1 MLGGWGNQYSVIRKH
16 KQERE
21 DVEEIKVLYILKVN
35 LLIKLFVKTPKILSP
50 TEMRSFWI
58 DLEVKGEGL
67 KITVG
72 RGDSEVVMSRS
83 WDTNPAKSWPP
94 THVAFAGWDQNKTVD
109 YEFCLTGELTRN
121 QRSVTTSSAEFL
133 DILDKMLIKDY
144 FIIFNTIHF

>member
-1 MLGGWGNQYSVIRKH
+1 MLGGWGNQYSAIRKH
-16 KQERE
+16 KQETE
-21 DVEEIKVLYILKVN
+21 DVEKIKVSIHIEN
-35 LLIKLFVKTPKILSP
+35 LLLKLFVKTPNILSP

-109 YEFCLTGELTRN
+109 YEFCLTGVLMRN
-121 QRSVTTSSAEFL
+121 QRSVMTSSAEDL
-133 DILDKMLIKDY
+133 DY
-144 FIIFNTIHF
+144 NG

>member
-35 LLIKLFVKTPKILSP
+35 LFIKLFVKTPNILSP

-58 DLEVKGEGL
+58 DLDDIYIWGL

-94 THVAFAGWDQNKTVD
+94 THVAFSGWDQNKTVD
-109 YEFCLTGELTRN
+109 YEFCLTGVFTRN
-121 QRSVTTSSAEFL
+121 LRSATTSSA
-133 DILDKMLIKDY
+133 
-144 FIIFNTIHF
+144 

>member
-21 DVEEIKVLYILKVN
+21 DVEKIKVSIHIEN
-35 LLIKLFVKTPKILSP
+35 LLIKLFVKTPKILST

-109 YEFCLTGELTRN
+109 YEFCLTGVLMRN
-121 QRSVTTSSAEFL
+121 
-133 DILDKMLIKDY
+133 
-144 FIIFNTIHF
+144 

>member
-21 DVEEIKVLYILKVN
+21 DVEKIKVSIHIESQSLHKS
-35 LLIKLFVKTPKILSP
+35 FVKTPNILSP

-109 YEFCLTGELTRN
+109 YEFCLTGVLMRN
-121 QRSVTTSSAEFL
+121 LRSVMTSSAKDL
-133 DILDKMLIKDY
+133 DY
-144 FIIFNTIHF
+144 NG

>member
-1 MLGGWGNQYSVIRKH
+1 M
-16 KQERE
+16 
-21 DVEEIKVLYILKVN
+21 KVN

-94 THVAFAGWDQNKTVD
+94 THVAFAAWSKTVD
-109 YEFCLTGELTRN
+109 YEFCLSEEEY
-121 QRSVTTSSAEFL
+121 TTFA
-133 DILDKMLIKDY
+133 
-144 FIIFNTIHF
+144 

>member
-1 MLGGWGNQYSVIRKH
+1 
-16 KQERE
+16 
-21 DVEEIKVLYILKVN
+21 
-35 LLIKLFVKTPKILSP
+35 
-50 TEMRSFWI
+50 MRSFWI

-109 YEFCLTGELTRN
+109 YEFCLTGVLMRN
-121 QRSVTTSSAEFL
+121 QRSVTTISAEDL
-133 DILDKMLIKDY
+133 DY
-144 FIIFNTIHF
+144 YG

>member
-21 DVEEIKVLYILKVN
+21 DVEKIKVSIHIEN
-35 LLIKLFVKTPKILSP
+35 LLIKLFVKTPKILST

-72 RGDSEVVMSRS
+72 RGDSKVVMSRS

-109 YEFCLTGELTRN
+109 YEFCLTGVLMRN
-121 QRSVTTSSAEFL
+121 LRSVTTSSAEFL

>member
-21 DVEEIKVLYILKVN
+21 DVEKIKVSIHIEN
-35 LLIKLFVKTPKILSP
+35 LLIKLFVKTPKILST

-83 WDTNPAKSWPP
+83 
-94 THVAFAGWDQNKTVD
+94 
-109 YEFCLTGELTRN
+109 
-121 QRSVTTSSAEFL
+121 
-133 DILDKMLIKDY
+133 
-144 FIIFNTIHF
+144 

>member
-21 DVEEIKVLYILKVN
+21 DVEEIKVSIHIEN
-35 LLIKLFVKTPKILSP
+35 LLIKLFVKTPKILST

-109 YEFCLTGELTRN
+109 YEFCLKGVLTRN
-121 QRSVTTSSAEFL
+121 LRSVTTSSAK
-133 DILDKMLIKDY
+133 I
-144 FIIFNTIHF
+144 